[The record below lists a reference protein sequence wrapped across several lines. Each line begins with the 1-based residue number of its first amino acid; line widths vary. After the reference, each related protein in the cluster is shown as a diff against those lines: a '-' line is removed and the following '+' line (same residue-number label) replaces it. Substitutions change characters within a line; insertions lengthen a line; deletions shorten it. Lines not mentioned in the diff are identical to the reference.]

1 MAKISYYR
9 KFVQRPD
16 ILFAYKSHPK
26 QERKQC
32 QNDEFEILTFKLPLT
47 INYQN
52 FISRK
57 NRHNVA
63 QKLFGLKKNAV
74 LQKRIILELSSNHL
88 LHFCHG

>member
-1 MAKISYYR
+1 MAKISYCR
-9 KFVQRPD
+9 KFVQRPN

-32 QNDEFEILTFKLPLT
+32 QNDDFEILTFKLPLT

-52 FISRK
+52 FISLK
-57 NRHNVA
+57 NKYYVA

-74 LQKRIILELSSNHL
+74 LAETNYSGTFI
-88 LHFCHG
+88 

>member
-1 MAKISYYR
+1 MFSSKC
-9 KFVQRPD
+9 
-16 ILFAYKSHPK
+16 HPK

-32 QNDEFEILTFKLPLT
+32 QNDDFEILTFKLPIT

-57 NRHNVA
+57 NKYYVA

-74 LQKRIILELSSNHL
+74 LAEKNYSGTFI
-88 LHFCHG
+88 

>member
-1 MAKISYYR
+1 MPRGLFSEFYG
-9 KFVQRPD
+9 
-16 ILFAYKSHPK
+16 ILFAYKIHTK

-32 QNDEFEILTFKLPLT
+32 RNDDFEILTFKLPLT

-57 NRHNVA
+57 NKHYVA

-74 LQKRIILELSSNHL
+74 
-88 LHFCHG
+88 

>member
-1 MAKISYYR
+1 MAKISYYG
-9 KFVQRPD
+9 KFVQRPN

-26 QERKQC
+26 QERQQC
-32 QNDEFEILTFKLPLT
+32 QNDDFEILTFKLPLT

-57 NRHNVA
+57 NKYYVA

-74 LQKRIILELSSNHL
+74 LAETNYSGTFI
-88 LHFCHG
+88 